1 MKELKAKIGKVYE
14 NIQHLQIQP
23 TKTNTMLMA
32 ECFIMLEEVYEA
44 LPDNP
49 VELDLNK
56 DEHEE
61 TEETEE
67 TEDGEED
74 SGTDGADA

>member
-32 ECFIMLEEVYEA
+32 ECFILLEEVYEA

-49 VELDLNK
+49 VVLDLNEDK
-56 DEHEE
+56 PEE
-61 TEETEE
+61 TEETG
-67 TEDGEED
+67 DGEED
-74 SGTDGADA
+74 GDHDGADT

>member
-14 NIQHLQIQP
+14 NIQYLQMQHTP
-23 TKTNTMLMA
+23 TNTKLMA
-32 ECFIMLEEVYEA
+32 ECFILLEEVHEA

-49 VELDLNK
+49 VVLDMNK
-56 DEHEE
+56 DEP
-61 TEETEE
+61 EETEE

-74 SGTDGADA
+74 SGHDGADA

>member
-32 ECFIMLEEVYEA
+32 ECFILLEEVYEA

-49 VELDLNK
+49 VVLDLNK
-56 DEHEE
+56 DEPCE

-74 SGTDGADA
+74 GGSDGADT